1 MLGWHWLGST
11 QPRFLEPLAG
21 HTVAETVLPAP
32 PMAEP
37 LRRAEIFN
45 IGIGTRASTVVT
57 RAHDIQVL
65 DTALPELCAKYPE
78 VVTEFLKQRRK
89 PGSDS
94 GLCHSYM
101 RVLRTLA
108 ELGRHLGRH
117 LDSRGP
123 ASSTFP
129 ASELARSPQPY
140 GGAHKL
146 GAATRSFPE
155 QQLAIIPTGEAQRQ
169 ARCPDP
175 CTPECQLPGHRWPL
189 RADAVRHITD
199 A

>member
-1 MLGWHWLGST
+1 
-11 QPRFLEPLAG
+11 
-21 HTVAETVLPAP
+21 
-32 PMAEP
+32 MAEP
-37 LRRAEIFN
+37 PRRAGILD
-45 IGIGTRASTVVT
+45 IGISTRASTIVT
-57 RAHDIQVL
+57 RARDIQVL
-65 DTALPELCAKYPE
+65 GTALPELCTKYPE
-78 VVTEFLKQRRK
+78 VVTEYLKQQRK
-89 PGSDS
+89 PDSDS
-94 GLCHSYM
+94 GLCYSYM
-101 RVLRTLA
+101 RVLRSLA
-108 ELGRHLGRH
+108 ELERH

-129 ASELARSPQPY
+129 ASVLARSPQPY